1 MKNLVKKIN
10 HYMDQGTY
18 SDAINLIKD
27 FDGYGNYPFLN
38 RYLDYCSR
46 KLSGDFVENNLNELD
61 NFDRDCICLNTTIKE
76 LDKVEKLFKVWLKF
90 HEKRDGEKVK
100 YFSNLVVA
108 FDVHNTESV
117 SSLKC
122 LIEKYKV
129 DQIFYRIHIIDIAI
143 PVDFN
148 FYKRVDDGS
157 LDLKKF
163 IYGYK
168 SGPNYQFYA
177 LMKRLITDGY
187 RNVYVCETDTFP
199 VRADW
204 ANCLMKEA
212 ASQNDFWVL
221 GSPFLGRSKLDPSLA
236 LHINGSAIYALQSKG
251 FIDFL
256 SRWESV
262 LLNLVQEIPYVA
274 YDWAMDYYF
283 YNEISAKNWGKLNY
297 IDFHEQIKFKK
308 MCRYTDLII
317 NLAGEAERSGEG
329 RYAIYEILIN
339 HPHACILHGDY
350 FYDELILH

>member
-1 MKNLVKKIN
+1 MKKLVKKIN
-10 HYMDQGTY
+10 HYIVQGTY
-18 SDAINLIKD
+18 SDVIALIKD
-27 FDGYGNYPFLN
+27 FDGYDKHPFLN

-46 KLSGDFVENNLNELD
+46 KLSGELVGDTQDELD
-61 NFDRDCICLNTTIKE
+61 KFDRDCICLNTTIKE
-76 LDKVEKLFKVWLKF
+76 LDKVEKLFRVWSSF
-90 HEKRDGEKVK
+90 HEKRDFKRIK

-108 FDVHNTESV
+108 FDVHRPETV
-117 SSLKC
+117 YALRC
-122 LIEKYKV
+122 LTEKYKL
-129 DQIFYRIHIIDIAI
+129 DQIFNHIHLIDIAI
-143 PVDFN
+143 PADFN
-148 FYKRVDDGS
+148 FYKRMDDGS

-177 LMKRLITDGY
+177 LMKRLILDGY

-251 FIDFL
+251 FVDFL

-262 LLNLVQEIPYVA
+262 LLNLVQEVPYIA

-283 YNEISAKNWGKLNY
+283 YSEISAKNWDKLKFL
-297 IDFHEQIKFKK
+297 DFHEQIKFKK

-317 NLAGEAERSGEG
+317 NLAGEAERLGEG
-329 RYAIYEILIN
+329 RYTIDEILID
-339 HPHACILHGDY
+339 HPNACIIHGDY
-350 FYDELILH
+350 FYDELI

>member
-10 HYMDQGTY
+10 HYIKQEAY
-18 SDAINLIKD
+18 SDAVNLIKD
-27 FDGYGNYPFLN
+27 FDGYGKHPFLN

-46 KLSGDFVENNLNELD
+46 KLSGELVGNTQYELV
-61 NFDRDCICLNTTIKE
+61 NFDRDCICLSTTIRE
-76 LDKVEKLFKVWLKF
+76 LDKVEKLFRVWSRL
-90 HEKRDGEKVK
+90 HERRGFERIK

-108 FDVHNTESV
+108 FDFHSPESV
-117 SSLKC
+117 SSLRY
-122 LIEKYKV
+122 LTEKYKV
-129 DQIFYRIHIIDIAI
+129 DQIFNHIHIIDIAI
-143 PVDFN
+143 PADFN
-148 FYKRVDDGS
+148 FYKRINDGS

-177 LMKRLITDGY
+177 LMKRLILDGY
-187 RNVYVCETDTFP
+187 RNVYLCETDTFP

-204 ANCLMKEA
+204 GVCLMKEA
-212 ASQNDFWVL
+212 AYQNEFWVL

-251 FIDFL
+251 FVDFL
-256 SRWESV
+256 TRWESV
-262 LLNLVQEIPYVA
+262 LLNLVQKIPNVA
-274 YDWAMDYYF
+274 YDWAMDYHF
-283 YNEISAKNWGKLNY
+283 YDKISAKNWGQLNY

-329 RYAIYEILIN
+329 RYTIDEIIN
-339 HPHACILHGDY
+339 DHPYACILHGDY
-350 FYDELILH
+350 FYDELIKN

>member
-10 HYMDQGTY
+10 HYIDQGAY
-18 SDAINLIKD
+18 SDALNLIKD
-27 FDGYGNYPFLN
+27 FDGYGKYQFLI
-38 RYLDYCSR
+38 RYVDYCSR
-46 KLSGDFVENNLNELD
+46 KLSGEFVEKNQDKLND
-61 NFDRDCICLNTTIKE
+61 FDSDCICLNTTVKE
-76 LDKVEKLFKVWLKF
+76 LDKVEKLFKVWLLF
-90 HEKRDGEKVK
+90 HEKRGFESVK
-100 YFSNLVVA
+100 YFSNLIVA
-108 FDVHNTESV
+108 FDIYSPESV
-117 SSLKC
+117 SHLRN

-129 DQIFYRIHIIDIAI
+129 NLIFNQIQIIDIAI
-143 PVDFN
+143 PAEFN

-157 LDLKKF
+157 LDLKRF

-177 LMKRLITDGY
+177 LMRRLISDGY

-204 ANCLMKEA
+204 ANCLMNEA

-251 FIDFL
+251 FVDFL

-283 YNEISAKNWGKLNY
+283 YNEISAKNWRKLNY
-297 IDFHEQIKFKK
+297 MDFHEQIKFKK

-329 RYAIYEILIN
+329 RYAIDEILVD
-339 HPHACILHGDY
+339 HPQVCILHGDY
-350 FYDELILH
+350 FYDELILD

>member
-10 HYMDQGTY
+10 HYIDQGSY

-27 FDGYGNYPFLN
+27 FDGYGKLPFLN
-38 RYLDYCSR
+38 RYLNYCSR
-46 KLSGDFVENNLNELD
+46 KLNGELIENNQDELND
-61 NFDRDCICLNTTIKE
+61 FDRDCICLNTTVKE

-90 HEKRDGEKVK
+90 HEKRDFEGIK

-108 FDVHNTESV
+108 FDVHSPESV
-117 SSLKC
+117 SILRH

-129 DQIFYRIHIIDIAI
+129 DQIFNYIHIIDIAI
-143 PVDFN
+143 PTEFN

-177 LMKRLITDGY
+177 LMKRLISDGY
-187 RNVYVCETDTFP
+187 RNVYICETDTFP
-199 VRADW
+199 VRTDW
-204 ANCLMKEA
+204 ATCLMKEA
-212 ASQNDFWVL
+212 ASQSDFWVL

-236 LHINGSAIYALQSKG
+236 LHINGSAIYGLQSQG

-256 SRWESV
+256 SRWEII
-262 LLNLVQEIPYVA
+262 LLNLVQEISYVA

-283 YNEISAKNWGKLNY
+283 YNEIATKNWDKLNY
-297 IDFHEQIKFKK
+297 VHFHEQIKFKK
-308 MCRYTDLII
+308 MCRYTNLII
-317 NLAGEAERSGEG
+317 NLAGEAERSGVG
-329 RYAIYEILIN
+329 RYKIDEILID

-350 FYDELILH
+350 FYDELIYN